1 VASPTEIAAM
11 HRAVRLAARGLA
23 STRPNPVVGA
33 VVLDPTG
40 AVVGEGWHLRPGG
53 DHAEVRALTDAGERA
68 RGATVVVTLEPCN
81 HTGRTGPCARA
92 LIDAGVRR
100 VVVAVD
106 DPTEEARGGTA
117 TLRAAG
123 VDVETGVLT
132 AAAEAGNVR
141 WLTAV
146 RRDRPWLVW
155 KVAATLDGRVAA
167 PDGTSRWI
175 SSPESRADTH
185 ALRATCDVIIAG
197 SGTVL
202 ADDPALTVRDADD
215 RPVPDQPLRVVVD
228 THGRTPAAARV
239 RDDAAETWIATA
251 AEVGANADGCVDLTA
266 LLHELHRRGHVVALL
281 EGGPR
286 LAGSFLREG
295 LVDEFVAYLAPTV
308 LGSGRAAVDGTG
320 VATLADALALNILDV
335 RRVGPDVR
343 ISGRPHPLGLTPE
356 VV

>member
-1 VASPTEIAAM
+1 
-11 HRAVRLAARGLA
+11 
-23 STRPNPVVGA
+23 
-33 VVLDPTG
+33 
-40 AVVGEGWHLRPGG
+40 
-53 DHAEVRALTDAGERA
+53 
-68 RGATVVVTLEPCN
+68 
-81 HTGRTGPCARA
+81 
-92 LIDAGVRR
+92 
-100 VVVAVD
+100 
-106 DPTEEARGGTA
+106 
-117 TLRAAG
+117 
-123 VDVETGVLT
+123 VDVETGVLA

-146 RRDRPWLVW
+146 RRGRPWVVW

-175 SSPESRADTH
+175 SSPESRADAH

-202 ADDPALTVRDADD
+202 ADDPALTVRDTDD
-215 RPVPDQPLRVVVD
+215 HPLPDQPLRVVVD
-228 THGRTPAAARV
+228 THGRTPATARV

-251 AEVGANADGCVDLTA
+251 AEVGASASGCVGLTA

-286 LAGSFLREG
+286 LAGSFLAEG
-295 LVDEFVAYLAPTV
+295 LVDEFVAYLAPTL
-308 LGSGRAAVDGTG
+308 LGAGRAAVDGTG
-320 VATLADALALNILDV
+320 VTTLADALALDILDV

-343 ISGRPHPLGLTPE
+343 ISGRPRPLGLIPE